1 MKGCIVV
8 GVIVL
13 VLVAVFLLRT
23 RSPIEV
29 SAPAPDATLPYA
41 TAAACTGHDPKEG
54 VYHPDRLIVRN
65 PCLTVTGTVRLV
77 RAEPDGD
84 FHIRLALD
92 PPYAN
97 LINERNRAEQQ
108 GSLVVEIVCDNP
120 VSQQDAVATCASVS
134 SALRLPP
141 PSAGAHI
148 SVTGPYVIDASHGW
162 MEIHP
167 LYEYRSAP

>member
-1 MKGCIVV
+1 MKGWLVLGVV
-8 GVIVL
+8 VL
-13 VLVAVFLLRT
+13 VLVAIFVVRAAPPTELAT
-23 RSPIEV
+23 PTPGAAVSPE
-29 SAPAPDATLPYA
+29 TG
-41 TAAACTGHDPKEG
+41 AACAGHDPKEG

-84 FHIRLALD
+84 YHIRLALD
-92 PPYAN
+92 PPFADLVN
-97 LINERNRAEQQ
+97 DRNRAEQQ
-108 GSLVVEIVCDNP
+108 GGLVVEIVCDNP

-141 PSAGAHI
+141 PSVGAHI
-148 SVTGPYVIDASHGW
+148 SVTGPYVLDTSHGW

-167 LYEYRSAP
+167 LYEYHATP